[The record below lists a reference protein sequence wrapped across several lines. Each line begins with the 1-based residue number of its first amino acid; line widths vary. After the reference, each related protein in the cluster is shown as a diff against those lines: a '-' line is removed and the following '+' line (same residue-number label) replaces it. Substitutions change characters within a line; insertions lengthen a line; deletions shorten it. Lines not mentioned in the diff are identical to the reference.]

1 MAIAIEALRQYSHY
15 HGGLA
20 IYKREED
27 LSASA
32 WRTWN
37 NTPTI
42 FALLVIL
49 LWEVVAQD
57 VLRLEPYFQ
66 LACDRGASARVL
78 FLSYRFDNGF
88 LAPIR
93 AFRNRHWVVVCVS
106 SMSLLMRV
114 PVPSLLSGLFVLSP
128 LPLVETKV
136 VETWPHLVGHDIQEN
151 WFSTEVAHRDWKA
164 SSGNSP
170 WLSGSSQYATP
181 PVSISLGDGDGLSTL
196 TLMNQSVYWSK
207 MSCSDVT
214 VTGATPSVI
223 PSLASATNVTDKHG
237 FRWSLRNITLPEA
250 GQVSQCTLN
259 IDIDCLIPSSGG
271 RFQARYWEPTQS
283 NSTSRIRSAIHANNC
298 PLAGLYG
305 LVIDMESSAGSPVQY
320 NITVFACEVI
330 YHQAIAN
337 VSLTPNL
344 TVTGVDIVPST
355 IRDLTQQQ
363 FSAAGLQRL
372 MASRHD
378 MVEDQQTF
386 DSLLSA
392 KATNTTTQAERS
404 RIVVV
409 GDSAIIGLPQ
419 YQDGIGTL
427 WNHAFI
433 TAVDSFF
440 DVAANGSRIEARLI
454 MAAVS
459 IQVVSHAAIIVET
472 ILVLGFALLL
482 ALSWIYPHRPS
493 LLHEDPG
500 TIVAQC
506 SYIAR
511 LISPE
516 TLDALFRPVYH
527 VARTRNLQH
536 WAREFWCGWKD
547 GCSGGVLDV
556 YGKDGT
562 HLLDCPH
569 AGPQTVRRGR
579 PQDPMPHFLTI
590 PWFLVECMLLIGTVA
605 AFGLAF
611 KYMQSK
617 DLQTF
622 SSTEVTISALFLV
635 YGPTVLSSMIRSLFN
650 SVHRH
655 LSIAE
660 PWIRL
665 RKGPAPPEVL
675 LTSSHNPLTTLV
687 VSLRSGTR
695 VSAAVMASS
704 VVCLLNLVLIVASG
718 GLFEPQV
725 DDYFASIS
733 LTATYNS
740 SLFLTH
746 GLELDFEGYD
756 STLYEVS
763 SRTPAPWTT
772 ADFSYLPLENPE
784 LEISGS
790 QALYTSSTRGIG
802 VSLNCEAI
810 PHEVTDFTSRMVNVT
825 YAPLAG
831 PANTSCTVN
840 VPQDFHDRSRD
851 TPQIHYVWPND
862 TEPLCQQS
870 TFSVFV
876 SRTGSASSLSKSQD
890 FTVLHCEPRINIQDF
905 QIDFATDGVIQ
916 RHEAIPGS
924 PITSGPFFHNA
935 SKALGYFNQG
945 VGRYVGYL
953 RSHGNLPFYQ
963 SSFPEHVTTEEYKK
977 VNNGS
982 TELDTDSLIYAVQS
996 VYQTAF
1002 SHYLSLRRDTYRVQL
1017 FPNTTAVVNGTATY
1031 PMWGFMPAKGCMI
1044 TIMLLI
1050 SVDIIFLLSVFAL
1063 YHGRYDAPR
1072 IPKSL
1077 GSLIPWVASSSLLKD
1092 VQNTRASIDKQK
1104 EDVPGNEGQKYH
1116 FRSSFD
1122 TDGNVIWALDLV
1134 KAPT

>member
-1 MAIAIEALRQYSHY
+1 M
-15 HGGLA
+15 
-20 IYKREED
+20 
-27 LSASA
+27 
-32 WRTWN
+32 
-37 NTPTI
+37 
-42 FALLVIL
+42 L

-66 LACDRGASARVL
+66 LACDRGASASVL

-136 VETWPHLVGHDIQEN
+136 VDTWPHLVGHDVQDN
-151 WFSTEVAHRDWKA
+151 WFSTQVAYRDWRA
-164 SSGNSP
+164 SSLGDSP
-170 WLSGSSQYATP
+170 WLSRSSQYATP
-181 PVSISLGDGDGLSTL
+181 PVSNPLGDGDGLSSL
-196 TLMNQSVYWSK
+196 TLMNQSVYWSN
-207 MSCSDVT
+207 MSCTDVT

-223 PSLASATNVTDKHG
+223 PSLASATNVTGKHG
-237 FRWSLRNITLPEA
+237 FRWSLQNITLPEA
-250 GQVSQCTLN
+250 GQLSECTLN
-259 IDIDCLIPSSGG
+259 IDIDCLLPLSDGQ
-271 RFQARYWEPTQS
+271 FQARYWEPTQS
-283 NSTSRIRSAIHANNC
+283 NSTSRTLSAIDANDC
-298 PLAGLYG
+298 RLASLYG
-305 LVIDMESSAGSPVQY
+305 LVIDMESSASSPLQS
-320 NITVFACEVI
+320 NITVLACEVI
-330 YHQAIAN
+330 YQQAIAN
-337 VSLTPNL
+337 VSLTSNF
-344 TVTGVDIVPST
+344 TVSGVDIVPST
-355 IRDLTQQQ
+355 VRDLTQQQ

-386 DSLLSA
+386 GSLLSA
-392 KATNTTTQAERS
+392 EATNTTTQAGHS
-404 RIVVV
+404 RVVVV
-409 GDSAIIGLPQ
+409 GGSDILGLPR
-419 YQDGIGTL
+419 YQERIGNL

-433 TAVDSFF
+433 TAVDRFF
-440 DVAANGSRIEARLI
+440 DFAANGSRIKARITL
-454 MAAVS
+454 AAVS
-459 IQVVSHAAIIVET
+459 IQVVSHAAMIVET

-482 ALSWIYPHRPS
+482 ALSWIFPHRPS
-493 LLHEDPG
+493 LLREDPG
-500 TIVAQC
+500 TIAAQC

-516 TLDALFRPVYH
+516 TLDALSRPVYH
-527 VARTRNLQH
+527 VARTRSLQH

-547 GCSGGVLDV
+547 GYSGGLLDV

-562 HLLDCPH
+562 HLSECPH

-579 PQDPMPHFLTI
+579 PQEPMPHFLTI

-611 KYMQSK
+611 QYMQFK

-635 YGPTVLSSMIRSLFN
+635 YGPTVLSSMIHSLFN

-660 PWIRL
+660 PWMRL

-695 VSAAVMASS
+695 VSGAVMASS
-704 VVCLLNLVLIVASG
+704 VICLLNLVLIVASG
-718 GLFEPQV
+718 GLFEPQI
-725 DDYFASIS
+725 DKYFASIS
-733 LTATYNS
+733 LTESYNS

-772 ADFSYLPLENPE
+772 ADFSYLPLENSE
-784 LEISGS
+784 LGASGS

-810 PHEVTDFTSRMVNVT
+810 PHEVTDYTSQRVNVT
-825 YAPLAG
+825 YTPFAS

-840 VPQDFHDRSRD
+840 LPQDVDDRSRD
-851 TPQIHYVWPND
+851 TPQIHYIWPDD

-876 SRTGSASSLSKSQD
+876 SRTGSASSLSNRQNI
-890 FTVLHCEPRINIQDF
+890 TALHCEPRINIQDF
-905 QIDFATDGVIQ
+905 NIDFDTDGVIQ

-924 PITSGPFFHNA
+924 SITSGPFFHNA
-935 SKALGYFNQG
+935 FKALGYFNQG
-945 VGRYVGYL
+945 LGRYVGYL
-953 RSHGNLPFYQ
+953 RSHGTLPFYQ
-963 SSFPEHVTTEEYKK
+963 SSFPEHVTAEEYKK

-982 TELDTDSLIYAVQS
+982 TELDADSLIYAVQS
-996 VYQTAF
+996 VYQTSF
-1002 SHYLSLRRDTYRVQL
+1002 SHYLSLRRDTYLVQL
-1017 FPNTTAVVNGTATY
+1017 SSETTAVVNGTATY
-1031 PMWGFMPAKGCMI
+1031 PMWGFMPGKGCMVI
-1044 TIMLLI
+1044 ILLLI
-1050 SVDIIFLLSVFAL
+1050 SVDILLLLSIFAL

-1092 VQNTRASIDKQK
+1092 IQNTRASIDKQTG
-1104 EDVPGNEGQKYH
+1104 DVPGNEGQKYH

-1122 TDGNVIWALDLV
+1122 SDGNVIWVLDMI

>member
-1 MAIAIEALRQYSHY
+1 
-15 HGGLA
+15 
-20 IYKREED
+20 
-27 LSASA
+27 
-32 WRTWN
+32 
-37 NTPTI
+37 
-42 FALLVIL
+42 
-49 LWEVVAQD
+49 
-57 VLRLEPYFQ
+57 
-66 LACDRGASARVL
+66 
-78 FLSYRFDNGF
+78 
-88 LAPIR
+88 
-93 AFRNRHWVVVCVS
+93 
-106 SMSLLMRV
+106 MSLLMRV

-151 WFSTEVAHRDWKA
+151 WFSTEVAHRDWK
-164 SSGNSP
+164 SSSVNSL
-170 WLSGSSQYATP
+170 WLSRSSHYATP

-196 TLMNQSVYWSK
+196 TLMNQSVYWSN
-207 MSCSDVT
+207 MSCRDVT

-223 PSLASATNVTDKHG
+223 PSLSSATNVTGKYI
-237 FRWSLRNITLPEA
+237 FQWSLRNITLPEA
-250 GQVSQCTLN
+250 GQVSECTLN

-305 LVIDMESSAGSPVQY
+305 LVIDMESSASSPLQSNV
-320 NITVFACEVI
+320 TAFACEVI
-330 YHQAIAN
+330 NQQAIAN
-337 VSLTPNL
+337 VSLTSKF
-344 TVTGVDIVPST
+344 TVSGVDIMPST
-355 IRDLTQQQ
+355 VRDLTQQQ

-372 MASRHD
+372 VASRHN
-378 MVEDQQTF
+378 VLEDQQTSG
-386 DSLLSA
+386 SLLSA
-392 KATNTTTQAERS
+392 AATNTTMQAEQS
-404 RIVVV
+404 RVVV
-409 GDSAIIGLPQ
+409 WDSDILGLPQ
-419 YQDGIGTL
+419 YQERIGNL
-427 WNHAFI
+427 WNNAFI

-440 DVAANGSRIEARLI
+440 DVAANETRIEARLI

-472 ILVLGFALLL
+472 ILVLALALLL

-500 TIVAQC
+500 TIAAQC

-516 TLDALFRPVYH
+516 TLQALSRPVYH
-527 VARTRNLQH
+527 VARTHNLQH

-547 GCSGGVLDV
+547 GHSGGLLDV

-562 HLLDCPH
+562 HLLECPH

-579 PQDPMPHFLTI
+579 AQDPMPHFLTI

-611 KYMQSK
+611 KYMQFK
-617 DLQTF
+617 DLKTF

-635 YGPTVLSSMIRSLFN
+635 YGPTVFSSMINSLFT
-650 SVHRH
+650 SIHRH
-655 LSIAE
+655 LSAAE

-675 LTSSHNPLTTLV
+675 LTSSHSPLTTLV

-695 VSAAVMASS
+695 VSGAVMASS

-718 GLFEPQV
+718 GLFEPQI
-725 DDYFASIS
+725 DKYFASIS
-733 LTATYNS
+733 LTESYNS

-756 STLYEVS
+756 STLYDVS
-763 SRTPAPWTT
+763 SHSASVPWTT
-772 ADFSYLPLENPE
+772 ADFSYLPLENSE
-784 LEISGS
+784 LGASGS

-810 PHEVTDFTSRMVNVT
+810 PHEVTDYTSQRVNVT
-825 YAPLAG
+825 YTPFAS

-840 VPQDFHDRSRD
+840 LPQDVDDRSRD
-851 TPQIHYVWPND
+851 TPQIHYIWPDD

-876 SRTGSASSLSKSQD
+876 SRTGNASSLSNRQN
-890 FTVLHCEPRINIQDF
+890 FTALHCEPRINIQDF
-905 QIDFATDGVIQ
+905 NIDFDTDGVIQ

-924 PITSGPFFHNA
+924 SITSGPFFHNA

-945 VGRYVGYL
+945 LGRYMGYL
-953 RSHGNLPFYQ
+953 RSHGTLAFYQ
-963 SSFPEHVTTEEYKK
+963 SSFPGHLTTEIYKK
-977 VNNGS
+977 ANNGS
-982 TELDTDSLIYAVQS
+982 TELDNDSLIHAVQS

-1002 SHYLSLRRDTYRVQL
+1002 SHYLSLRRYQYLVRPS
-1017 FPNTTAVVNGTATY
+1017 PNTTAVVNGTATY
-1031 PMWGFMPAKGCMI
+1031 PMWGFMPAKGSMI

-1050 SVDIIFLLSVFAL
+1050 SVDILLLLSIFAL

-1092 VQNTRASIDKQK
+1092 IQNTRASIDKQK

-1122 TDGNVIWALDLV
+1122 SDGNVIWVLDMI